1 MRDCV
6 REVQKRAAYGC
17 RNSVRKSALP
27 KAIQIRR
34 ESHVLEKKQTVHQG
48 KGIASYSKGKS
59 LDTLDL
65 SRRNGEA
72 IDLKSISLRGTNLRD
87 ANLTEA
93 QLSGAD
99 LSSATLRDVDSYDH
113 WYCVRFDGA
122 HLSRAQLDFSYLAN
136 EGLSLYV

>member
-1 MRDCV
+1 MFWRKNKPFT
-6 REVQKRAAYGC
+6 RE
-17 RNSVRKSALP
+17 
-27 KAIQIRR
+27 
-34 ESHVLEKKQTVHQG
+34 
-48 KGIASYSKGKS
+48 KGIASSSKGKS
-59 LDTLDL
+59 PDTLDL

-99 LSSATLRDVDSYDH
+99 LSSATLMDVDSYDH

-122 HLSRAQLDFSYLAN
+122 NLRRAKVELSYIDKA
-136 EGLSLYV
+136 GLSLYV